1 MPTEATSLHIYF
13 GAFVFIKRVVFAT
26 FGGFSWEVSVTP
38 EITPIDSPRAGISK
52 KNRKKKCYL
61 GGQVTLPVSCVPIFT
76 QPVIFD
82 SCRLP

>member
-52 KNRKKKCYL
+52 KNREKKMLFRGSGDVASLVRPDLYSTCH
-61 GGQVTLPVSCVPIFT
+61 I
-76 QPVIFD
+76 
-82 SCRLP
+82 